1 MAWGGEPLSTGKR
14 ESTEI
19 RSGFK
24 AFDVHKGA
32 ALRTA
37 VQRKDAEF
45 QLAGPHLIRLA
56 KGSAPYRESLSPFQ
70 RFARKRIGKRFIDY
84 RNPQLETALEQAR
97 MAIRPEDYWA
107 YVIVASVVLA
117 IVAAVVA
124 IPLAGLL
131 VLVKA
136 PIALYILPTALPF
149 VVFGLVFWMTSST
162 PRRKAKARKRNIDKR
177 ISFAMSFISAM
188 SSANVNVDVIF
199 KELSRQAIYGE
210 IQREAQWITRDIELM
225 GKDVLS
231 ALKDA
236 ATRSPSPKWQDFL
249 QGVVTTSASGGQ
261 LKPYFLMKTDQFN
274 KDRKIQEKSLMESLG
289 MLAETFVTVVVAA
302 PLFLIVMMSL
312 MATVNSAS
320 GGFILL
326 MLYVIVL
333 VMIPM
338 SQIAFIVLISSMV
351 EEV

>member
-1 MAWGGEPLSTGKR
+1 V
-14 ESTEI
+14 I
-19 RSGFK
+19 RLP
-24 AFDVHKGA
+24 KGA
-32 ALRTA
+32 T
-37 VQRKDAEF
+37 
-45 QLAGPHLIRLA
+45 
-56 KGSAPYRESLSPFQ
+56 PYRESLTAFQ
-70 RFARKRIGKRFIDY
+70 RTARKIVGRRFIDY
-84 RNPQLETALEQAR
+84 HNPALETSLEQAR
-97 MAIRPEDYWA
+97 MAIRGEDYWA
-107 YVIVASVVLA
+107 YVFFSTF
-117 IVAAVVA
+117 VAAAVGVGLFVGLTA
-124 IPLAGLL
+124 IFLTLHVGGVLLILPILAL
-131 VLVKA
+131 VL
-136 PIALYILPTALPF
+136 LPF
-149 VVFGLVFWMTSST
+149 MAFLLTSGS
-162 PRRKAKARKRNIDKR
+162 PKRRAKARKRNIEKR
-177 ISFAMSFISAM
+177 IAYAMSFISAM
-188 SSANVNVDVIF
+188 SSANVNIDVIF
-199 KELSRQAIYGE
+199 KELSKQPTYGE

-261 LKPYFLMKTDQFN
+261 MKPYFLMKADQFN
-274 KDRKIQEKSLMESLG
+274 KDRRLLERSLQETLG

-320 GGFILL
+320 GSFIIL

-338 SQIAFIVLISSMV
+338 SQAGFIVLISSMV

>member
-1 MAWGGEPLSTGKR
+1 VSIEKKS
-14 ESTEI
+14 STEI
-19 RSGFK
+19 RSAFE
-24 AFDVHKGA
+24 AFDAKKGQSS
-32 ALRTA
+32 LTA
-37 VQRKDAEF
+37 VQLKEAEF
-45 QLAGPHLIRLA
+45 RLAGPHVVRLP

-70 RFARKRIGKRFIDY
+70 FTARKLVGRRFIDY
-84 RNPQLETALEQAR
+84 SNPNLETSLEQAR

-107 YVIVASVVLA
+107 YVFFSTIMALVAGIAAFVVL
-117 IVAAVVA
+117 
-124 IPLAGLL
+124 GLL
-131 VLVKA
+131 FAILKVNLFIVPVLIVV
-136 PIALYILPTALPF
+136 LLPVLAFLI
-149 VVFGLVFWMTSST
+149 TSGS
-162 PRRKAKARKRNIDKR
+162 PKRKAKGRKRNIERR

-188 SSANVNVDVIF
+188 SSANVNIDVIF
-199 KELSRQAIYGE
+199 KELSKQKIYGE

-225 GKDVLS
+225 GKDILT

-236 ATRSPSPKWQDFL
+236 ANRSPSPKWQDFL

-261 LKPYFLMKTDQFN
+261 LKPFFLMKADQFN
-274 KDRKIQEKSLMESLG
+274 KDRRIQEKSLMETLG

-312 MATVNSAS
+312 MATVNAS
-320 GGFILL
+320 SGNFIIL

-338 SQIAFIVLISSMV
+338 SQLGFIVLISSMV

>member
-1 MAWGGEPLSTGKR
+1 MSIEKKS
-14 ESTEI
+14 STEI
-19 RSGFK
+19 RSAFE
-24 AFDVHKGA
+24 AFDAKKGQSS
-32 ALRTA
+32 LTA
-37 VQRKDAEF
+37 VQLKEAEF
-45 QLAGPHLIRLA
+45 RLAGPHVVRLP

-70 RFARKRIGKRFIDY
+70 FTARKLVGRRFIDY
-84 RNPQLETALEQAR
+84 SNPNLETSLEQAR

-107 YVIVASVVLA
+107 YVFFSTIMALVAGIAAFVVL
-117 IVAAVVA
+117 
-124 IPLAGLL
+124 GLL
-131 VLVKA
+131 FAILKVNLFIVPVLIVV
-136 PIALYILPTALPF
+136 LLPVLAFLI
-149 VVFGLVFWMTSST
+149 TSGS
-162 PRRKAKARKRNIDKR
+162 PKRKAKGRKRNIERR

-188 SSANVNVDVIF
+188 SSANVNIDVIF
-199 KELSRQAIYGE
+199 KELSKQKIYGE

-225 GKDVLS
+225 GKDILT

-236 ATRSPSPKWQDFL
+236 ANRSPSPKWQDFL

-261 LKPYFLMKTDQFN
+261 LKPFFLMKADQFN
-274 KDRKIQEKSLMESLG
+274 KDRRIQEKSLMETLG

-312 MATVNSAS
+312 MATVNAS
-320 GGFILL
+320 SGNFIIL

-338 SQIAFIVLISSMV
+338 SQLGFIVLISSMV

>member
-1 MAWGGEPLSTGKR
+1 M
-14 ESTEI
+14 
-19 RSGFK
+19 
-24 AFDVHKGA
+24 
-32 ALRTA
+32 
-37 VQRKDAEF
+37 QRKEAEF
-45 QLAGPHLIRLA
+45 HLAGPHLIRLV
-56 KGSAPYRESLSPFQ
+56 KGSAPYRESLTPFQ
-70 RFARKRIGKRFIDY
+70 RAARRMWGRRFIDY
-84 RNPQLETALEQAR
+84 RNPALETALEQAR
-97 MAIRPEDYWA
+97 LAIRPEDYWA
-107 YVIVASVVLA
+107 YVILSTVIAGAVGLVAAFLLGLLFA
-117 IVAAVVA
+117 IVGA
-124 IPLAGLL
+124 PLEMLILL
-131 VLVKA
+131 TIL
-136 PIALYILPTALPF
+136 PIALPG
-149 VVFGLVFWMTSST
+149 VVFYLTSGS
-162 PRRKAKARKRNIDKR
+162 PRRKAKARKSNIEKR
-177 ISFAMSFISAM
+177 ISYAMSFISAM

-199 KELSRQAIYGE
+199 KELSRQPIYGE

-236 ATRSPSPKWQDFL
+236 AVRSPSPKWQDFL

-274 KDRKIQEKSLMESLG
+274 KDRRIQEKTLMETLG

-338 SQIAFIVLISSMV
+338 SQIGFIVLISSMV

>member
-1 MAWGGEPLSTGKR
+1 MSIDKSD
-14 ESTEI
+14 STEI

-24 AFDVHKGA
+24 AFDVQKGA

-37 VQRKDAEF
+37 VQRKEAEF

-56 KGSAPYRESLSPFQ
+56 KGAAPYRESLSPFQ
-70 RFARKRIGKRFIDY
+70 RSARRILGRRFIDY
-84 RNPQLETALEQAR
+84 RNPALETGLEQAR

-107 YVIVASVVLA
+107 YVILSTSIAAVGGI
-117 IVAAVVA
+117 IVAF
-124 IPLAGLL
+124 LMGLL
-131 VLVKA
+131 FALVGA
-136 PIALYILPTALPF
+136 PLSLLIILTIIPFALPG
-149 VVFGLVFWMTSST
+149 VVFWMTSGT
-162 PRRKAKARKRNIDKR
+162 PRRKAKARKRNIEKR
-177 ISFAMSFISAM
+177 ISYAMSFISAM

-199 KELSRQAIYGE
+199 KELSRQSIYGE

-249 QGVVTTSASGGQ
+249 QGVITTSASGGQ

-274 KDRKIQEKSLMESLG
+274 KDRRIQEKTLMETLG

-338 SQIAFIVLISSMV
+338 SQIGFIVLISSMV

>member
-1 MAWGGEPLSTGKR
+1 M
-14 ESTEI
+14 
-19 RSGFK
+19 
-24 AFDVHKGA
+24 V
-32 ALRTA
+32 
-37 VQRKDAEF
+37 
-45 QLAGPHLIRLA
+45 RLV

-70 RFARKRIGKRFIDY
+70 RTARRMLGRRFIDY
-84 RNPQLETALEQAR
+84 RNPALENSLEQAR
-97 MAIRPEDYWA
+97 IAIRPEDYWA
-107 YVIVASVVLA
+107 YVILSTIIGAAAGLA
-117 IVAAVVA
+117 AAFLLGIVFAAVAA
-124 IPLAGLL
+124 PLELFVIL
-131 VLVKA
+131 T
-136 PIALYILPTALPF
+136 ILPFAVPG
-149 VVFGLVFWMTSST
+149 VVFLLASGS
-162 PRRKAKARKRNIDKR
+162 PRRKAKARKRNIEKR
-177 ISFAMSFISAM
+177 ISYAMSFISAM

-199 KELSRQAIYGE
+199 KELAQQSIYGE

-249 QGVVTTSASGGQ
+249 QGVITTSGSGGQ

-274 KDRKIQEKSLMESLG
+274 KDRKIQEKSLMEGLG

-320 GGFILL
+320 GDFIIL

-338 SQIAFIVLISSMV
+338 SQIGFIVLISSMV

>member
-1 MAWGGEPLSTGKR
+1 VSIEKKS
-14 ESTEI
+14 STEI
-19 RSGFK
+19 RSAFE
-24 AFDVHKGA
+24 AFDAKKGQSS
-32 ALRTA
+32 LTA
-37 VQRKDAEF
+37 VQLKEAEF
-45 QLAGPHLIRLA
+45 RLAGPHVVRLP

-70 RFARKRIGKRFIDY
+70 FTARKLVGRRFIDY
-84 RNPQLETALEQAR
+84 SNPNLETSLEQAR

-107 YVIVASVVLA
+107 YVFFSTIMALVAGIAAFVVL
-117 IVAAVVA
+117 
-124 IPLAGLL
+124 GLL
-131 VLVKA
+131 FAILKVNLFIVPVLIVV
-136 PIALYILPTALPF
+136 LLPVLAFLI
-149 VVFGLVFWMTSST
+149 TSGS
-162 PRRKAKARKRNIDKR
+162 PKRKAKGRKRNIEKR

-188 SSANVNVDVIF
+188 SSANVNIDVIF
-199 KELSRQAIYGE
+199 KELSKQKIYGE

-225 GKDVLS
+225 GKDILT

-236 ATRSPSPKWQDFL
+236 ANRSPSPKWQDFL

-261 LKPYFLMKTDQFN
+261 LKPFFLMKADQFN
-274 KDRKIQEKSLMESLG
+274 KDRRIQEKSLMETLG

-312 MATVNSAS
+312 MATVNAS
-320 GGFILL
+320 SGNFIIL

-338 SQIAFIVLISSMV
+338 SQLGFIVLISSMV

>member
-1 MAWGGEPLSTGKR
+1 MSIEKKS
-14 ESTEI
+14 STEI
-19 RSGFK
+19 RSAFE
-24 AFDVHKGA
+24 AFDAKKGQSS
-32 ALRTA
+32 LTA
-37 VQRKDAEF
+37 VQLKEAEF
-45 QLAGPHLIRLA
+45 RLAGPHVVRLP

-70 RFARKRIGKRFIDY
+70 FTARKLVGRRFIDY
-84 RNPQLETALEQAR
+84 SNPNLETSLEQAR

-107 YVIVASVVLA
+107 YVFFSTIMALVAGIAAFVVL
-117 IVAAVVA
+117 
-124 IPLAGLL
+124 GLL
-131 VLVKA
+131 FAILKVNLFIVPVLIVV
-136 PIALYILPTALPF
+136 LLPVLAFLI
-149 VVFGLVFWMTSST
+149 TSGS
-162 PRRKAKARKRNIDKR
+162 PKRKAKGRKRNIEKR

-188 SSANVNVDVIF
+188 SSANVNIDVIF
-199 KELSRQAIYGE
+199 KELSKQKIYGE

-225 GKDVLS
+225 GKDILT

-236 ATRSPSPKWQDFL
+236 ANRSPSPKWQDFL

-261 LKPYFLMKTDQFN
+261 LKPFFLMKADQFN
-274 KDRKIQEKSLMESLG
+274 KDRRIQEKSLMETLG

-312 MATVNSAS
+312 MATVNAS
-320 GGFILL
+320 SGNFIIL

-338 SQIAFIVLISSMV
+338 SQLGFIVLISSMV

>member
-1 MAWGGEPLSTGKR
+1 MSIEKKQ
-14 ESTEI
+14 STEI
-19 RSGFK
+19 RSAFE
-24 AFDVHKGA
+24 AFDVAKGQSVK
-32 ALRTA
+32 TA
-37 VQRKDAEF
+37 VSLKEAEF
-45 QLAGPHLIRLA
+45 RLAGPHVVRLP
-56 KGSAPYRESLSPFQ
+56 KGSAPYRESLTAFQ
-70 RFARKRIGKRFIDY
+70 MTARRLVGRRFIDY
-84 RNPQLETALEQAR
+84 HNPALETSLEQAR

-107 YVIVASVVLA
+107 YVFFSLVVGVGVGVGVAVGLTALFA
-117 IVAAVVA
+117 IIHASASLYLV
-124 IPLAGLL
+124 PLLAGIMIPAMSFI
-131 VLVKA
+131 V
-136 PIALYILPTALPF
+136 
-149 VVFGLVFWMTSST
+149 TSGS
-162 PRRKAKARKRNIDKR
+162 PKRKAKARKRNIEKR

-188 SSANVNVDVIF
+188 ASANVNIDVIF
-199 KELSRQAIYGE
+199 KELSKQKIYGE

-225 GKDVLS
+225 GKDILS

-236 ATRSPSPKWQDFL
+236 ANRSPSPKWQDFL

-261 LKPYFLMKTDQFN
+261 MKPFFLMKADQFN
-274 KDRKIQEKSLMESLG
+274 KDRRIVEKTLMETLG

-320 GGFILL
+320 GSFIIL

-338 SQIAFIVLISSMV
+338 SQLGFIVLISSMV

>member
-1 MAWGGEPLSTGKR
+1 MSIQRK

-19 RSGFK
+19 RSSFE
-24 AFDVHKGA
+24 AFDVGKGQSLKSA
-32 ALRTA
+32 VAL
-37 VQRKDAEF
+37 KEAEF
-45 QLAGPHLIRLA
+45 RLAGPHVVRLP
-56 KGSAPYRESLSPFQ
+56 KGSAPYRESLSSFQ
-70 RFARKRIGKRFIDY
+70 MMARRIVGRRFIDY
-84 RNPQLETALEQAR
+84 HNPTLETSLEQAR

-107 YVIVASVVLA
+107 YVFFSSMVGLGVGIGAFVGLSALFVFARAGASLF
-117 IVAAVVA
+117 IIPLLAAVM
-124 IPLAGLL
+124 IPLMAFM
-131 VLVKA
+131 
-136 PIALYILPTALPF
+136 I
-149 VVFGLVFWMTSST
+149 TSGS
-162 PRRKAKARKRNIDKR
+162 PKRKAKARKRNIEKR

-188 SSANVNVDVIF
+188 SSANVNIDVIF
-199 KELSRQAIYGE
+199 KELSKQKIYGE

-225 GKDVLS
+225 GKDILS

-236 ATRSPSPKWQDFL
+236 ANRSPSPKWQDFL

-261 LKPYFLMKTDQFN
+261 LKPFFLMKADQFN
-274 KDRKIQEKSLMESLG
+274 KDRRIVEKSLMETLG

-312 MATVNSAS
+312 MATVNSGS
-320 GGFILL
+320 GAFIIL

-338 SQIAFIVLISSMV
+338 SQAGFIVLIASMV

>member
-1 MAWGGEPLSTGKR
+1 MSIQRK

-19 RSGFK
+19 RSSFE
-24 AFDVHKGA
+24 AFDVGKGQS
-32 ALRTA
+32 LKSA
-37 VQRKDAEF
+37 VSLKEAEF
-45 QLAGPHLIRLA
+45 RLAGPHVVRLP
-56 KGSAPYRESLSPFQ
+56 KGSAPYRESLSTFQ
-70 RFARKRIGKRFIDY
+70 MTARRLVGRRFLDY
-84 RNPQLETALEQAR
+84 RNPALENSLEQAR

-107 YVIVASVVLA
+107 YVFFSTA
-117 IVAAVVA
+117 VA
-124 IPLAGLL
+124 IAIAVPLAVGLGIVFAL
-131 VLVKA
+131 VGA
-136 PIALYILPTALPF
+136 PASLLIVPLLIGIMLPF
-149 VVFGLVFWMTSST
+149 LAFAITSGS
-162 PRRKAKARKRNIDKR
+162 PKRKAKARKRNIEKR

-188 SSANVNVDVIF
+188 ASANVNIDVIF
-199 KELSRQAIYGE
+199 KELSKQKIYGE

-225 GKDVLS
+225 GKDILS

-236 ATRSPSPKWQDFL
+236 ANRSPSPKWQDFL

-261 LKPYFLMKTDQFN
+261 LKPFFLMKADQFN
-274 KDRKIQEKSLMESLG
+274 KDRRINEKTLMETLG

-312 MATVNSAS
+312 MATVNA
-320 GGFILL
+320 GAGNFIIL

-338 SQIAFIVLISSMV
+338 SQLGFIVLISSMV